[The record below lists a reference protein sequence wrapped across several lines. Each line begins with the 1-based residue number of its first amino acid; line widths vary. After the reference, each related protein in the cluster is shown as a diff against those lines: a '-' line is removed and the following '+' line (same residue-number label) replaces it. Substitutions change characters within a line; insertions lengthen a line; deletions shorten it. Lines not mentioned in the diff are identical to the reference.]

1 MRVRQGG
8 GRRRGRIGVG
18 GGGDSVF
25 DLKVNLERRAAALS
39 ESRPDNILMLL
50 DGSQSSRLPRPAPP

>member
-1 MRVRQGG
+1 MGWGLR
-8 GRRRGRIGVG
+8 
-18 GGGDSVF
+18 GDSVF

-50 DGSQSSRLPRPAPP
+50 DGSQSSRLPRPSPKEELERWGRG